1 MIYAFLESSNGPF
14 CAPKIFNVYM
24 QNRSI
29 SKIITLK
36 QPILEQN
43 QAKSFLPPDRVH
55 AGPLLLEDVLHHV
68 ETHLSYL
75 AYVL

>member
-1 MIYAFLESSNGPF
+1 MIHALLKSLNGIF

-29 SKIITLK
+29 SKNHCYALLK

-43 QAKSFLPPDRVH
+43 QAKSFLPPDRAH
-55 AGPLLLEDVLHHV
+55 DGPLLLAKYFHV
-68 ETHLSYL
+68 
-75 AYVL
+75 VK